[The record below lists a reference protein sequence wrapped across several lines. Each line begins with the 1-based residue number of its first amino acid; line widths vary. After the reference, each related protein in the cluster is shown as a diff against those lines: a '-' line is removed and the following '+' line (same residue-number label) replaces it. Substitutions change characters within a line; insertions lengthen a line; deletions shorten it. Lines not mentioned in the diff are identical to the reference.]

1 MAGERLASVRFRRER
16 QAQWRALE
24 ELVIRAERRGLKSL
38 HAEEVLRLPLL
49 YRDCA
54 SSLSVARSI
63 SLDANLV
70 AYLEALAGR
79 AYFVVYGTRVR
90 IGGLLARFVWRQF
103 PAAVCAAW
111 LPILFSAALLL
122 AGIGTGWMM
131 TAADSSW
138 FHAFVSA
145 DLAEG
150 RTPAASRA
158 ELAESLFDSAPPAER
173 LAAFASFLFQQNARI
188 GMMCFALGALLG
200 VPVVLLLV
208 YNGLAVGAMC
218 AAFAG
223 QGLALE
229 FLAWLCVHGT
239 TELLAVAICGG
250 AGFHLASAMIDPG
263 RRSRLAALA
272 AHGRRAAALA
282 VGAVGMLLLAALIEG
297 FVRQLIT
304 DTAWRLAIGG
314 FMLAAW
320 CGYFAG
326 FGRAGR
332 GHGSP

>member
-1 MAGERLASVRFRRER
+1 MAGEGLASQRFRRER
-16 QAQWRALE
+16 HQDWRTLE
-24 ELVIRAERRGLKSL
+24 ELVKRAERRGLKSL
-38 HAEEVLRLPLL
+38 HADELLRLPLL

-70 AYLEALAGR
+70 AYLEALAGC

-90 IGGLLARFVWRQF
+90 FGELLARFVWRQF

-131 TAADSSW
+131 TAGDSRW
-138 FHAFVSA
+138 FDAFVSA
-145 DLAEG
+145 DLADG

-173 LAAFASFLFQQNARI
+173 LAAFASFLFQNNARI
-188 GMMCFALGALLG
+188 GMMCFALGALIG
-200 VPVVLLLV
+200 APVVVLLI
-208 YNGLAVGAMC
+208 YNGLALGAMC
-218 AAFAG
+218 AVFDG
-223 QGLALE
+223 QGIALE
-229 FLAWLCVHGT
+229 FLAWLSVHGT

-304 DTAWRLAIGG
+304 DTAWRLGIGG

-320 CGYFAG
+320 VVYFAG

-332 GHGSP
+332 GVSP